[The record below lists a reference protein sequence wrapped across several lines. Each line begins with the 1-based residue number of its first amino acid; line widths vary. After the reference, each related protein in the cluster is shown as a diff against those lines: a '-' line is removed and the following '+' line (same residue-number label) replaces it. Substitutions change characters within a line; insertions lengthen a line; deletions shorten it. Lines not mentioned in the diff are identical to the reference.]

1 LYNEANDKEMISF
14 LKGKILDKDA
24 KGIILLVGDIGYKI
38 ILGSRYLEKIKEIED
53 VEIYIHHQQRE
64 DSVKL
69 YGFEHKSKLDFFNE
83 LISISGVGP
92 KTALLLLDLLGVQEV
107 QGAIANKRP
116 DILAR
121 APGLGK
127 KTAERIIVEMKNK
140 FLAFADENEE
150 SGMYGDEMNDV
161 VNALTG
167 LGYMINDARKVIK
180 EIPSEVQGVD
190 NKIKEALKIIGR
202 NK

>member
-1 LYNEANDKEMISF
+1 
-14 LKGKILDKDA
+14 
-24 KGIILLVGDIGYKI
+24 
-38 ILGSRYLEKIKEIED
+38 
-53 VEIYIHHQQRE
+53 
-64 DSVKL
+64 
-69 YGFEHKSKLDFFNE
+69 
-83 LISISGVGP
+83 
-92 KTALLLLDLLGVQEV
+92 
-107 QGAIANKRP
+107 
-116 DILAR
+116 
-121 APGLGK
+121 
-127 KTAERIIVEMKNK
+127 MKNK

>member
-1 LYNEANDKEMISF
+1 MISF
-14 LKGKILDKDA
+14 LRGKVLDKDT
-24 KGIILLVGDIGYKI
+24 KDIILLVGDIGYKI
-38 ILGSRYLEKIKEIED
+38 ILGTRHLEKIKETENIEMY
-53 VEIYIHHQQRE
+53 IYHQQR
-64 DSVKL
+64 DDAVNL
-69 YGFEHKSKLDFFNE
+69 YGFEHKGKLDFFNE

-92 KTALLLLDLLGVQEV
+92 KSALLLLDLLGVREV

-116 DILAR
+116 DIIAR

-150 SGMYGDEMNDV
+150 SGMYSDEMNDV

-167 LGYMINDARKVIK
+167 LGYMISDARKVIK
-180 EIPSEVQGVD
+180 EIPAEVQGVD